1 MSHSG
6 RASSNTEYC
15 TRYCCARCLRPLVC
29 VVSLFCGMF
38 SVAGLTSDS
47 TGNKVSLDETLF
59 CEPTLSYFCSNIH
72 IGCAGQST
80 LRTWPFTIS
89 MIGNKGKMAPAI
101 EQSTLIKAVR
111 DGDIVRADDLDSLIL
126 FLKPGKD
133 YVKVSTTGKFNFRH
147 YTQRGALMT
156 YGWCSVEGAAGEIA
170 D

>member
-1 MSHSG
+1 MSHSSG
-6 RASSNTEYC
+6 TNSNKE
-15 TRYCCARCLRPLVC
+15 YCCARSLRPLAC
-29 VVSLFCGMF
+29 MVSLFCGLF
-38 SVAGLTSDS
+38 SVVGLTSAS
-47 TGNKVSLDETLF
+47 TGNKISLDETLF

-89 MIGNKGKMAPAI
+89 MVGNKGKMASAL
-101 EQSTLIKAVR
+101 ERSTQIKAVR

-133 YVKVSTTGKFNFRH
+133 YIKVSTTGKFNFRH

-156 YGWCSVEGAAGEIA
+156 YGWCSVDGAAGEKA